1 MTEGRRKDALNACEK
16 FFIESKWNFHT
27 GLVTDLWL
35 AAIEWAD
42 NNPEFNC
49 STTGLGGIPIG
60 SIKHVGSKKKVR
72 RVPTENNTNN

>member
-1 MTEGRRKDALNACEK
+1 MTEERKKEALNACEK

-35 AAIEWAD
+35 AAVEWAD
-42 NNPEFNC
+42 NNLQDEC

-60 SIKHVGSKKKVR
+60 RLRGAKTKMSAEKS
-72 RVPTENNTNN
+72 E